1 MKISDIL
8 KKEHIIKELNSCDKK
23 NVLDEL
29 SSFLEDEGEITSK
42 QINGISKST
51 FAL

>member
-29 SSFLEDEGEITSK
+29 SSFLEDKGEITSK
-42 QINGISKST
+42 ENLLV
-51 FAL
+51 AL

>member
-8 KKEHIIKELNSCDKK
+8 KKEHVIKELNSCDKK

-29 SSFLEDEGEITSK
+29 SSFLEDEGEIANKESLLA
-42 QINGISKST
+42 
-51 FAL
+51 ALIEREK